1 MYNLMMKDF
10 KIGIQ
15 PWVLFMPL
23 LMGALMLLPGWI
35 YFIVLL
41 YFIWISIPNIFNQF
55 KVQNDLLFTTMLS
68 VTKKD
73 MVKARIMVIVILEV
87 LHIVVAMIFGLIAL
101 YLYPNLDYVFFAPH
115 MGFWGLCFV
124 MFGIFNIL
132 FFPMHY
138 KTAYK
143 YGKGYIIGL
152 IAVMI
157 YVGIAQWVGIQNSS
171 VSNIFNGTG
180 ADNMVLQLS
189 ILIIGIAI
197 FTVLTIIG
205 CNISIKRFKKVD
217 IS

>member
-15 PWVLFMPL
+15 PWVLIMPL
-23 LMGALMLLPGWI
+23 LAGALMLIPGWF

-41 YFIWISIPNIFNQF
+41 YFFWISIPNMFNEF
-55 KVQNDLLFTTMLS
+55 KTQNDLMFTMMLS

-73 MVKARIMVIVILEV
+73 MVKARVMVIAILEV
-87 LHIVVAMIFGLIAL
+87 LHIVIAMLFGLL
-101 YLYPNLDYVFFAPH
+101 TLHLYPHVENFFFAPH
-115 MGFWGLCFV
+115 MGFWGLCFI

-143 YGKGYIIGL
+143 YGKGYTIAL
-152 IAVMI
+152 IAVML
-157 YVGIAQWVGIQNSS
+157 YVGIIQWVGIQNSI
-171 VSNIFNGTG
+171 VFNIFTGTG

-189 ILIIGIAI
+189 ILIIGIAVFI
-197 FTVLTIIG
+197 VLTMIG

>member
-15 PWVLFMPL
+15 PWVLIMPL
-23 LMGALMLLPGWI
+23 LAGALMLIPGWF

-41 YFIWISIPNIFNQF
+41 YFFWISIPNMFNEF
-55 KVQNDLLFTTMLS
+55 KTQNDLMFTMMLS

-73 MVKARIMVIVILEV
+73 MVKARVMVIAILEV
-87 LHIVVAMIFGLIAL
+87 LHIVIAMLFGLL
-101 YLYPNLDYVFFAPH
+101 TLHLYPNVENFFFAPY
-115 MGFWGLCFV
+115 MGFWGLCFI

-143 YGKGYIIGL
+143 YGKGYTIAL
-152 IAVMI
+152 IAVML
-157 YVGIAQWVGIQNSS
+157 YVGIIQWVGIQNSI
-171 VSNIFNGTG
+171 VFNIFTGTG

-189 ILIIGIAI
+189 ILIIGIAVFI
-197 FTVLTIIG
+197 VLTMIG